1 MHNANTKQIPEPSV
15 NIRTGV
21 SSDVLQAV
29 NILCM
34 KYYNQSQSS
43 RALEMI
49 VQAYWI
55 ECYEARIAVIRLENP
70 NYSTTEARMTALKE
84 ACAVLNWKEKDLRN
98 RMYVIRDSFL

>member
-1 MHNANTKQIPEPSV
+1 MF
-15 NIRTGV
+15 R
-21 SSDVLQAV
+21 AV
-29 NILCM
+29 NTLCL

-55 ECYEARIAVIRLENP
+55 ECYEARIAVIRLQSP
-70 NYSTTEARMTALKE
+70 NFSITEARMMALKE

-98 RMYVIRDSFL
+98 RMLVKTTDLPSVRTNQST